1 MLSKFTLLTLS
12 CFLLTQTVSI
22 AEEEPKTVNQVIA
35 RYIKAIGGQDKVD
48 SVKTMRI
55 SAKITSGAT
64 ETRMVIESIRQ
75 DRMRMETDYQG
86 KMGIVGIEG
95 DVGWFIR
102 PGDPYATPQKMAEEH
117 VRGFQDQA
125 DPLGPL
131 VGYKD
136 KGYPI
141 EFLGKEEIDGT
152 QTYKLKVPM
161 KSGAV
166 NYFHLDEKTF
176 LPIKVVG
183 EADFSGSKMV
193 TESSLGDYKE
203 VDGLLLYHTLQHTRS
218 GRVGGAIVTYEKVE
232 INIDL
237 DPNRF
242 KMPEVKKPESP
253 DQEEGKKEE
262 ALAAEKKVLT
272 PKDKPEPAPEKKE
285 KPGEDKPGDGE

>member
-1 MLSKFTLLTLS
+1 M
-12 CFLLTQTVSI
+12 QTVSI
-22 AEEEPKTVNQVIA
+22 AEEEPKTVDQVIA
-35 RYIKAIGGQDKVD
+35 GYIKAIGGQDKVD

-64 ETRMVIESIRQ
+64 ETRMTVESIRP

-86 KMGIVGIEG
+86 RIGIVGIEG

-102 PGDPYATPQKMAEEH
+102 PGDAYATPQKMAEEH

-136 KGYPI
+136 KGYAI

-166 NYFHLDEKTF
+166 NYFHLDAKTF

-183 EADFSGSKMV
+183 EADFSGSKRV

-203 VDGLLLYHTLQHTRS
+203 VDGLLLYHRLQHTHS
-218 GRVGGAIVTYEKVE
+218 GRVGGSIVTYEKVE

-242 KMPEVKKPESP
+242 KMPEVKKPKTAG
-253 DQEEGKKEE
+253 QEQDEKEG
-262 ALAAEKKVLT
+262 APAAEKRVLT

-285 KPGEDKPGDGE
+285 KPAEDKPGDGE